1 MKPDPSPAPCG
12 LPEIAARAGVSTM
25 TVSLVLRQRPGPS
38 AATRERVLT
47 IAKELGYR
55 PNPLVSAYQ
64 AQVRARRRP
73 GFQANL
79 AWINEEAEPD
89 FWRRV
94 GWADGY
100 LKGARAR
107 ASALG
112 FGLEE
117 FHVPRAD
124 KHPRKTE
131 RLLRTLRAR
140 GIRGVLLPW
149 PADPAQT
156 DKDWSDFA
164 VVTIGAGAHL
174 RDDSPAG
181 GAVFHGA
188 RPAMFYNLGLAWRTL
203 RARGYERIGLVIDIN
218 NDRLADGSQRARHL
232 LAEADCASPQPP
244 PLVLPAYDESGRAP
258 LARWLR
264 EHHPDVVMT
273 YHAAFVLEH
282 APARGRPDV
291 VQLNLSAGPAGAAG
305 IDSRHA
311 AIAAAAVDLV
321 VGQLYRNEVGPPAL
335 PYEIVVKGFWHDGAG
350 LKKKFARA
358 PDAQSCASLPS
369 S

>member
-1 MKPDPSPAPCG
+1 
-12 LPEIAARAGVSTM
+12 M

-38 AATRERVLT
+38 AATRERVLA

-55 PNPLVSAYQ
+55 PNPLISAYQ

-79 AWINEEAEPD
+79 AWINEEDAPD
-89 FWRRV
+89 FWRRT

-100 LKGARAR
+100 LQGARER

-117 FHVPRAD
+117 FHLPRSD
-124 KHPRKTE
+124 QHPRKVD

-149 PADPAQT
+149 PLDPAQAGR
-156 DKDWSDFA
+156 DWSDFA
-164 VVTIGAGAHL
+164 VVTIGAATHL
-174 RDDSPAG
+174 NDDSAPAG

-188 RPAMFYNLGLAWRTL
+188 RPAMSQNLGLAWRTL
-203 RARGYERIGLVIDIN
+203 RARGYERIGLVIDVA
-218 NDRLADGSQRARHL
+218 NDRLADGSQRARCL
-232 LAEADCASPQPP
+232 LAEADCKEPQPP
-244 PLVLPAYDESGRAP
+244 PLVLPGYDERGVPP
-258 LARWLR
+258 LTRWLR
-264 EHHPDVVMT
+264 AHRPDVVMT

-282 APARGRPDV
+282 APERCRPDV
-291 VQLNLSAGPAGAAG
+291 VQLNLSAGPASASG

-311 AIAAAAVDLV
+311 AVAAAAVDLV

-335 PYEIVVKGFWHDGAG
+335 PYEIVVKGCWRDGADLSRPDKLATTSASERG
-350 LKKKFARA
+350 LRGSRPRVARG
-358 PDAQSCASLPS
+358 
-369 S
+369 